1 MNQKNLF
8 SVISAVLVLQ
18 GLAFY
23 LMGDQL
29 MASSFPGSDEASLLN
44 LKLLFEVV
52 AALSIALGLVT
63 YAARTTPSV
72 VWAFTIGTLLLLLVT
87 LKHYLVD
94 GINVPIFAIVI
105 QVLMLLAFAYLW
117 SQQKRSVVMA

>member
-8 SVISAVLVLQ
+8 TIISAVLVLQ

-23 LMGDQL
+23 FLGDQL
-29 MASSFPGSDEASLLN
+29 MASAFPNSDEAARHS

-52 AALSIALGLVT
+52 SAFSILLGLVT

-72 VWAFTIGTLLLLLVT
+72 VWAYTIGTLILLSVT
-87 LKHYLVD
+87 LKHYFVD
-94 GINVPIFAIVI
+94 GINVPMPAMII

-117 SQQKRSVVMA
+117 SQQKRVVVVA

>member
-8 SVISAVLVLQ
+8 TIISAILILQ
-18 GLAFY
+18 GLAFF

-29 MASSFPGSDEASLLN
+29 MTSAFPNADEAGHHS

-52 AALSIALGLVT
+52 AAFSLLLGLVT

-72 VWAFTIGTLLLLLVT
+72 VWAFTIGTLILLAVT
-87 LKHYLVD
+87 LKHFFVD
-94 GINVPIFAIVI
+94 GINVPIPAIII

-117 SQQKRSVVMA
+117 SQQKRTVVVA